1 MKLTSLKH
9 IEKINEED
17 LVFVNGGTSFSYNHT
32 RGHDTLRNDSLRQDG
47 GGMDKEIMSLK

>member
-17 LVFVNGGTSFSYNHT
+17 LVFVNGGASFSYNHT